1 MTLDRTIAPAIH
13 DAVEFDY
20 KLPPIQ
26 SGLLDNG
33 IPFHS
38 LDAGV
43 QEVLETD
50 WVFPAG
56 VWYEPANGVAH
67 AVAALL
73 KSGTATRTAAEIN
86 EALEFYGA
94 ELRTGA
100 QNDFAVVTLYCL
112 SKHLGALLPVVYD
125 ILTACTFPEYEVE
138 LYKTNSIQ
146 RLSVNMRKCEF
157 VANREIDAALFG
169 KEHPY
174 GRCTEEASLVA
185 LNGADIASFY
195 KAHYNPAHAQIFM
208 AGKVG
213 ADALALV
220 NEVFGKNTLIFQP
233 LPPIA
238 FQPAPGEE
246 RVVHIMN
253 DAAGVQGAVRI
264 GRPFPNRHHPDY
276 TPMVVLNTVFGG
288 YFGSRLMSNIR
299 EDKGF
304 TYGIYSGISPER
316 NGGSMVIQTETGRDV
331 VSDAVREV
339 YIEMDRLC
347 NEPVSEDELL
357 LVKNYLLG
365 GLLGDLDG
373 PFSILR
379 RWRSLILD
387 GFDESR
393 FNNSVRIYKS
403 VTPNELQMLARRYF
417 RKEEFYEIVVI

>member
-208 AGKVG
+208 AVVG
-213 ADALALV
+213 W
-220 NEVFGKNTLIFQP
+220 FP
-233 LPPIA
+233 SIA
-238 FQPAPGEE
+238 G
-246 RVVHIMN
+246 
-253 DAAGVQGAVRI
+253 
-264 GRPFPNRHHPDY
+264 
-276 TPMVVLNTVFGG
+276 
-288 YFGSRLMSNIR
+288 
-299 EDKGF
+299 
-304 TYGIYSGISPER
+304 
-316 NGGSMVIQTETGRDV
+316 
-331 VSDAVREV
+331 
-339 YIEMDRLC
+339 
-347 NEPVSEDELL
+347 
-357 LVKNYLLG
+357 
-365 GLLGDLDG
+365 
-373 PFSILR
+373 
-379 RWRSLILD
+379 
-387 GFDESR
+387 
-393 FNNSVRIYKS
+393 
-403 VTPNELQMLARRYF
+403 
-417 RKEEFYEIVVI
+417 